1 MIQDHRVLLV
11 KRNKE
16 PSKGQWAIPGG
27 SVRLGETLRAAVER
41 EIQEESGLIV
51 KARDPMFTFDVIERD
66 DKGQIRF
73 HYVIIDFTA
82 DLVGG
87 DLLASDDADDA
98 RWFSPGEI
106 EQEKVNENTRKFLK
120 RIDFLR

>member
-27 SVRLGETLRAAVER
+27 SVKLGETLRAAVER

-51 KARDPMFTFDVIERD
+51 KARDPVYTFDVIERD
-66 DKGQIRF
+66 GEGQIRL
-73 HYVIIDFTA
+73 HYVSIDFTA

-98 RWFSPGEI
+98 RWFSPEEI
-106 EQEKVNENTRKFLK
+106 ESARVNENTKRFLK
-120 RIDFLR
+120 RIAFIP

>member
-1 MIQDHRVLLV
+1 MIQDNRVLLV

-16 PSKGQWAIPGG
+16 PAKGQWAIPGG
-27 SVRLGETLRAAVER
+27 SVKLGETLRAAVER

-51 KARDPMFTFDVIERD
+51 KARDPVYTFDVIERD

-98 RWFSPGEI
+98 RWFSPEEI
-106 EQEKVNENTRKFLK
+106 EGERVNETTK
-120 RIDFLR
+120 RFLRKMNFLR